1 MNAIP
6 QAGLP
11 SHELLARL
19 LDTLD
24 VLRQR
29 TQSFVDLLAR
39 ERQAITALAM
49 DQLTSVS
56 DAKLRLLEEL
66 SARDDVR
73 KDLVG
78 QLAALWAI
86 PSDSVTI
93 GRITDRAGGALAV
106 QLKQRQTELNSVI
119 LAARRSNQVTGV
131 LLERSLAFLH
141 EAVGMMR
148 TPLQVQL
155 SLYSESGSMQAPT
168 LGGRWLERRG

>member
-6 QAGLP
+6 QAELSG
-11 SHELLARL
+11 HELLTRL

-66 SARDDVR
+66 SAREDMR

-93 GRITDRAGGALAV
+93 GRITDRAGGAL
-106 QLKQRQTELNSVI
+106 
-119 LAARRSNQVTGV
+119 
-131 LLERSLAFLH
+131 
-141 EAVGMMR
+141 
-148 TPLQVQL
+148 
-155 SLYSESGSMQAPT
+155 
-168 LGGRWLERRG
+168 